1 MIIETLLLLFAKGAL
16 LGLIITVPPGP
27 IATLC
32 INRSLRNGFVSGAA
46 IGIGAALG
54 DACYA
59 LVALAGIA
67 IVADAIDAYSMAI
80 AAAGGVL
87 LIALGIRDLLTPP
100 ADAAE
105 VGARDLVRTIASTFL
120 LAISNPGALLSFGG
134 LFAGLGLV
142 VGRSVTETAAIVVG
156 VFCGAMIWWMLL
168 SVAVDLARDRISSDL
183 TLLVR
188 RISGSLIIAFGLAV
202 FGYAA
207 TMLLA

>member
-1 MIIETLLLLFAKGAL
+1 MTIDVLPLLFAKGAL

-32 INRSLRNGFVSGAA
+32 INRSLRGGFGSGTA
-46 IGIGAALG
+46 IGIGAAIG
-54 DACYA
+54 DAFYA

-67 IVADAIDAYSMAI
+67 IVADAIDAYAMVI
-80 AAAGGVL
+80 AAVGGVL
-87 LIALGIRDLLTPP
+87 LIALGIRDLVTPP

-105 VGARDLVRTIASTFL
+105 IGGRDLARTIASTFV

-142 VGRSVTETAAIVVG
+142 EGGTAAETVAIVIG
-156 VFCGAMIWWMLL
+156 VFCGAMAWWMGL
-168 SVAVDLARDRISSDL
+168 SGAVTLARDRISSDL

-188 RISGSLIIAFGLAV
+188 RISGWLIIGFGAV
-202 FGYAA
+202 VLGYATA
-207 TMLLA
+207 MLWG